1 MATTIQSQII
11 KITSV
16 ETLKD
21 VKIFFQQMNKLYG
34 LAWDPDE
41 DFEDYEMESNDRQ
54 NIQKLM
60 NQSFEVCENLK
71 MDIYDFGM
79 KINYPLRKKYGIG
92 TDKIQ
97 N

>member
-1 MATTIQSQII
+1 MITTIQSQTI
-11 KITSV
+11 KVQSV

-21 VKIFFQQMNKLYG
+21 VKVFFQQLNKLYG

-41 DFEDYEMESNDRQ
+41 DFEDYDMELIDRQ

-60 NQSFEVCENLK
+60 NQSFDVCEKLK
-71 MDIYDFGM
+71 IDIYAFGM
-79 KINYPLRKKYGIG
+79 KVNYPLRKIGGIG
-92 TDKIQ
+92 TDKVP